1 MDILTGLH
9 NFLQFVNDN
18 WGMIAATMLLA
29 MAVVKKIINF
39 FVKSDEEKIDIAK
52 MQIQETMLKL
62 VTRAETDY
70 LEWVSAGEIKRSE
83 VIDTIFKEYPILSKV
98 TNQEELVL
106 WIDEV
111 INEAL
116 KTMRKIFEEQNA
128 KEAVKVVEE

>member
-1 MDILTGLH
+1 MNVLTGLH
-9 NFLQFVNDN
+9 NLLQFVNDN
-18 WGMIAATMLLA
+18 WGMIAATILLA
-29 MAVVKKIINF
+29 MAVVKKVAGF
-39 FVKSDEEKIDIAK
+39 FVKTDEEKIAIAK

-62 VTRAETDY
+62 VTKAETDY

-98 TNQEELVL
+98 ANQEELVL

-111 INEAL
+111 INDAL

-128 KEAVKVVEE
+128 KELVVEE